1 MLIVNKVFIKR
12 SPVRFCLLILA
23 PVLVLAF
30 TAAGTARA
38 SSHLL
43 EIEGGTTD
51 NFSDTG
57 HMAVSGIVNTSGTT
71 VKELNITI
79 AYEDNFAIIDGFICT
94 LTNPADLVISG
105 GAPVES
111 VTLTI
116 SATGDTCFRTT
127 TPATPVPNVANS
139 LNFRGYIIGNKITL
153 ASTGSTLKDGQGDIV
168 SNVALSG
175 EVDPSGSGSTQ
186 ATGDRLIEAGGGAL
200 DLDDFGSPSGHIALA
215 GLIRLNPLT
224 HGATIGTARTLDV
237 TIDYEDHSA
246 ADHLA
251 CHLTTP
257 GDVSYTLVKG
267 VGTLT
272 LTVGS
277 AGECTGVN
285 NTGKNIVFAL
295 YVGGAKGR
303 IVSKS
308 STLVDFDLDRIEFV
322 TAVGEFSTAGGF

>member
-1 MLIVNKVFIKR
+1 MIVNKGFLKR
-12 SPVRFCLLILA
+12 SRVRFCLPIAAAVLGLA
-23 PVLVLAF
+23 LT
-30 TAAGTARA
+30 TARTARA
-38 SSHLL
+38 GTDVL

-57 HMAVSGIVNTSGTT
+57 HIAVSGLVKTNKNT

-79 AYEDNFAIIDGFICT
+79 AYEDNFALIDSFTCT

-116 SATGDTCFRTT
+116 SATGDTCFRTIS
-127 TPATPVPNVANS
+127 PATPVPNVGDG
-139 LNFRGYIIGNKITL
+139 LTFRAYVIGNKVTL
-153 ASTGSTLKDGQGDIV
+153 ASTGSTLKDGQGDTV

-175 EVDPSGSGSTQ
+175 EADPSGGGSAQ
-186 ATGDRLIEAGGGAL
+186 AGGDRLIEAGGGAI
-200 DLDDFGSPSGHIALA
+200 DADDIGFPSGHMALA
-215 GLIRLNPLT
+215 GVIHLNPLKK
-224 HGATIGTARTLDV
+224 GEATGTARALDV
-237 TIDYEDHSA
+237 TIDFEDHAA

-251 CHLTTP
+251 CHLTAP
-257 GDVSYTLVKG
+257 GDVSYTLSKG

-277 AGECTGVN
+277 APECTGVN
-285 NTGKNIVFAL
+285 NTGKKIVFAL

-303 IVSKS
+303 IISTS
-308 STLVDFDLDRIEFV
+308 STLLDTDADAIGEV
-322 TAVGEFSTAGGF
+322 TVVGEFSTAGGF

>member
-1 MLIVNKVFIKR
+1 MLA
-12 SPVRFCLLILA
+12 LA
-23 PVLVLAF
+23 L
-30 TAAGTARA
+30 TTSGTARA

-57 HMAVSGIVNTSGTT
+57 HMAVSGLAKTSGTT
-71 VKELNITI
+71 VKALNITI
-79 AYEDNFAIIDGFICT
+79 AYEDNFALIDSFICT

-116 SATGDTCFRTT
+116 SATGDTCFRTIS
-127 TPATPVPNVANS
+127 PATTFSNVANA
-139 LNFRGYIIGNKITL
+139 LTFRGYVIGNKITL

-175 EVDPSGSGSTQ
+175 EADPSGGGSAQ
-186 ATGDRLIEAGGGAL
+186 AGGDRLIEAGGGAI
-200 DLDDFGSPSGHIALA
+200 DADDTGSPSGHMALA
-215 GLIRLNPLT
+215 GLIRLNPLRRGET
-224 HGATIGTARTLDV
+224 TGTANTLDV
-237 TIDYEDHSA
+237 TIDFEDHSA
-246 ADHLA
+246 AKHLA

-257 GDVSYTLVKG
+257 GDVSYTLSTG

-277 AGECTGVN
+277 ASECTGVN
-285 NTGKNIVFAL
+285 NAGKKIVFAL

-308 STLVDFDLDRIEFV
+308 STLLDTDLNVIGEV
-322 TAVGEFSTAGGF
+322 TVVGEFSTAGGF